1 MNNKFFKRTISAF
14 ISAFFII
21 SNSAVFAET
30 NDIFVPPSNCIS
42 KSDENKN
49 TRIIIELEDSPLLSY
64 SEKIN
69 TYSTVSD
76 FFSSKEAKEIEQ
88 KLEQNRKSVK
98 KSLVQS
104 GMDFTVKR
112 EYSTIMNGLAV
123 EANVADLDAIKQTD
137 GVKDAFVAEFYSL
150 PEPIDTYSSG
160 GVSAIG
166 GDIVGDLGF
175 TGKNSAVAILD
186 TGLDLSHP
194 AFSSVNSPKY
204 SKEDIESVIKTIK

>member
-88 KLEQNRKSVK
+88 KLSRIASLSK
-98 KSLVQS
+98 KAL
-104 GMDFTVKR
+104 FK
-112 EYSTIMNGLAV
+112 AV
-123 EANVADLDAIKQTD
+123 W
-137 GVKDAFVAEFYSL
+137 
-150 PEPIDTYSSG
+150 
-160 GVSAIG
+160 
-166 GDIVGDLGF
+166 
-175 TGKNSAVAILD
+175 IL
-186 TGLDLSHP
+186 LL
-194 AFSSVNSPKY
+194 SVN
-204 SKEDIESVIKTIK
+204 ILQL